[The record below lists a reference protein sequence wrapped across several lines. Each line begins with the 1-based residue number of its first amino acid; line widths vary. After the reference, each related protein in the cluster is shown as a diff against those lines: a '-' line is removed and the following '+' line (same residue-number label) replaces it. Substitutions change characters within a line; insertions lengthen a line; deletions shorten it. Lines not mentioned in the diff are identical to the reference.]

1 MLVFLWEAKKSVLVV
16 KEIRLSLDVLLRFCI
31 FLKNMNYDLIID
43 FLPFVTIWQESCRKM
58 FSLDALLL
66 DAFGEPVDKELEV
79 CSRIHYF
86 KCFQLQ

>member
-1 MLVFLWEAKKSVLVV
+1 MFYCAFVF
-16 KEIRLSLDVLLRFCI
+16 
-31 FLKNMNYDLIID
+31 FLKKYDLIID
-43 FLPFVTIWQESCRKM
+43 SLPCVTIWQESCRKM

-86 KCFQLQ
+86 KCFQLQLSAKPYLILFDFMCMKYIWCSH